1 MKTSTSIFKIVTL
14 LLGTLALSV
23 LVNKKVSASS
33 QDSSVAK
40 SEVKIDNFSFTP
52 TTLTVPAGTKVTW
65 TNGDDVPHTITSSE
79 HKFSSKAL
87 DTDEQ
92 FSYNFTDPGTY
103 EYFCSL
109 HPKMTAKVIVQKAE
123 N

>member
-1 MKTSTSIFKIVTL
+1 MKTSTSIFSIVTL

-65 TNGDDVPHTITSSE
+65 TNGDDVPHTITSS
-79 HKFSSKAL
+79 
-87 DTDEQ
+87 
-92 FSYNFTDPGTY
+92 
-103 EYFCSL
+103 
-109 HPKMTAKVIVQKAE
+109 
-123 N
+123 